1 MGRRSERLSKQGMLA
16 SDLAGEGDVIQVVS
30 RAFDVL
36 RCFEGHEARLGNLEI
51 SNRCGL
57 PRSTVSRLT
66 HTLTRMGQL
75 VYLPRD
81 QKYRIGPSAVAMST
95 SMMKGLQLRNLI
107 RLRLQDVAEQLPGT
121 VGFVI
126 PDRFHLVYLEFARAA
141 NALGLHESTGSR
153 DRDGEHGRRH
163 AYTAALDTEVGDALI
178 AEMERE
184 DAGGAKMLRPR
195 IEANRH
201 HLREHGYVVACGTWS
216 PHINGCA
223 VPLWSPQYQTFV
235 VVTIGLLSAMYD
247 EKRLHKEVAPRML
260 ELGCAVGGLLDGAEG
275 ESSAIGWSESRFP
288 CRPKTITRSSRR
300 RRRMIWKPELDDLAR
315 REAFARE
322 MGGVEKVKRQRDQG
336 RLTVRERIDKLVD
349 RDSFHE
355 IGAISG
361 IGEYDDNG
369 ELKQLTPA
377 NCVFGRGRID
387 GRTVVVVGDDFTV
400 RGGSADASISAKP
413 LMAEEMAHDF
423 RLPIIRIIEGS
434 GGGGSVK
441 TIETKGAANLP
452 GGVGGTRWYWYTTAN
467 MARVPVVGARARLG
481 RGPWRG
487 AAGGKPL
494 FRHDQEPRRCSLP
507 VRPW

>member
-1 MGRRSERLSKQGMLA
+1 MLA

-153 DRDGEHGRRH
+153 IAMASTAAGH
-163 AYTAALDTEVGDALI
+163 AYIAALDAEVGDALL

-184 DAGGAKMLRPR
+184 MPDAAKAAAAAHREPTAA
-195 IEANRH
+195 ICANTVMSSPAE
-201 HLREHGYVVACGTWS
+201 LWS

-260 ELGCAVGGLLDGAEG
+260 ELAAAVGGMLEGADGDIF
-275 ESSAIGWSESRFP
+275 SN
-288 CRPKTITRSSRR
+288 
-300 RRRMIWKPELDDLAR
+300 
-315 REAFARE
+315 
-322 MGGVEKVKRQRDQG
+322 
-336 RLTVRERIDKLVD
+336 RLER
-349 RDSFHE
+349 
-355 IGAISG
+355 
-361 IGEYDDNG
+361 
-369 ELKQLTPA
+369 
-377 NCVFGRGRID
+377 
-387 GRTVVVVGDDFTV
+387 
-400 RGGSADASISAKP
+400 KP
-413 LMAEEMAHDF
+413 LPVPAH
-423 RLPIIRIIEGS
+423 
-434 GGGGSVK
+434 
-441 TIETKGAANLP
+441 N
-452 GGVGGTRWYWYTTAN
+452 
-467 MARVPVVGARARLG
+467 
-481 RGPWRG
+481 
-487 AAGGKPL
+487 
-494 FRHDQEPRRCSLP
+494 Q
-507 VRPW
+507 